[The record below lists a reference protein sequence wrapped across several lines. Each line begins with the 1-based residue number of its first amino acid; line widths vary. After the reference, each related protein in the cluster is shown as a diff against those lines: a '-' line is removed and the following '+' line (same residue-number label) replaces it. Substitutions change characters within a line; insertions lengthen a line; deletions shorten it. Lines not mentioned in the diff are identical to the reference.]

1 MIFWPPKEI
10 LVSMIQNT
18 DTKPKP
24 NVSSE
29 EIDSLIT
36 EIVSSPELHSRWL
49 NTLSLLEH
57 IGSRKIHTSQSGPLL
72 SEMVLRHAS
81 EEARHAAYFKKL
93 ALKIKP
99 SSTHSFEKD
108 SLLCGFSAVSYF
120 QKLDISVER
129 SFGRENIPK
138 HTKSFLCYL
147 YVTKL
152 IEERA
157 GSVYEIYDQIL
168 DQRQLGISVKGIIK
182 EEESHLS
189 EMDSNLSAL
198 DPKFESR
205 TLEFREK
212 EEKLFQKYFQNLRKE
227 VFQYS

>member
-1 MIFWPPKEI
+1 
-10 LVSMIQNT
+10 MIQNT
-18 DTKPKP
+18 DTKPNP

-29 EIDSLIT
+29 EIDSLLT
-36 EIVSSPELHSRWL
+36 EIVSSTELHFKWL

-93 ALKIKP
+93 ALKVKP
-99 SSTHSFEKD
+99 DGTQNFEKD

-120 QKLDISVER
+120 QKLDLSVER
-129 SFGRENIPK
+129 SFGAENFPK

-157 GSVYEIYDQIL
+157 GLVYETYDQII
-168 DQRQLGISVKGIIK
+168 DQKNVGISVKGIIK

-189 EMDSNLSAL
+189 EMDSKLSEM

-227 VFQYS
+227 VFQYSSSK